1 MRGLAPGMAAA
12 VLAVAATAAQA
23 QSAPD
28 HDLDRIPTAP
38 GAGEPIPD
46 LGPAPNPARTLYLED
61 AVSGAGARGGLLVP
75 PPPGPTS
82 SWQELLFLDVRTTKP
97 LTPQLSVTLGARAN
111 LRLQE
116 DIDFPDQE
124 NVRLD
129 LREAYLSWQ
138 PRDGIFVDAGRIN
151 LKSGVALGY
160 NPTDFFKTRA
170 VVQVLSSDPS
180 VLREDRLGAVM
191 IRTQAVLPQIAV
203 TLAYA
208 PRLYDPTPVYSDL
221 KMPSLDPMLDRTNAA
236 DRILVKASLKLADD
250 FSPEIL
256 VYSAGGRARLG
267 LNLTESL
274 GRSTVIYGE
283 WAGGRQQNL
292 ISAALAYGR
301 FTGAIPRTAPPVLP
315 VDGGERFRS
324 NLSLGASYTTA
335 SKIVFNLEYHY
346 HEAGFSSD
354 DWRRWFAA
362 GEAGRAHPGVAAQLW
377 YIRSYA
383 ADQQEPLSRH
393 TAFLRVDRQDAFVR
407 NLELSGFVSADL
419 QDRSGAAQV
428 EAQYFLS
435 DRVTVGGLVF
445 GTFGAR
451 HSDFGSGPGA
461 VSALVKLARYF

>member
-1 MRGLAPGMAAA
+1 MRGLAAG
-12 VLAVAATAAQA
+12 LAVAILAVTATAARA
-23 QSAPD
+23 QSVPD
-28 HDLDRIPTAP
+28 PDLDRIPTAP
-38 GAGEPIPD
+38 AAGAPIPD
-46 LGPAPNPARTLYLED
+46 LGPAPNPGRTIYLED
-61 AVSGAGARGGLLVP
+61 AASGAGRRGGLLVP

-82 SWQELLFLDVRTTKP
+82 AWQELLFLDARATLP
-97 LTPQLSVTLGARAN
+97 LAPQLTFTLGARAN

-138 PRDGIFVDAGRIN
+138 PREGIFIDAGRIN

-191 IRTQAVLPQIAV
+191 LRTQAVLDKVAV

-208 PRLYDPTPVYSDL
+208 PRLYDPTPIYSDL
-221 KMPSLDPMLDRTNAA
+221 KLPSLDPMLDRTNAA
-236 DRILVKASLKLADD
+236 DRFLVKASVKLGDD
-250 FSPEIL
+250 FSPEVL
-256 VYSAGGRARLG
+256 AYSEDGRTRFG

-274 GRSTVIYGE
+274 GRSTVVYGE
-283 WAGGRQQNL
+283 WAGGRQRDA

-301 FTGAIPRTAPPVLP
+301 LTGTIPLAAPSVLP
-315 VDGGERFRS
+315 ADGAERFRS
-324 NLSLGASYTTA
+324 DLSVGASYTTA
-335 SKIVFNLEYHY
+335 SKIVFNVEYHY
-346 HEAGFSSD
+346 HEAGFSRD
-354 DWRRWFAA
+354 DWRRWFAV
-362 GEAGRAHPGVAAQLW
+362 GEAGRSNPGVAAQLW

-383 ADQQEPLSRH
+383 ADRQEPLSRH

-419 QDRSGAAQV
+419 QDGSGAAQA
-428 EAQYFLS
+428 EADYFLS
-435 DRVTVGGLVF
+435 DRVTIGGLVF
-445 GTFGAR
+445 GTFGGR
-451 HSDFGSGPGA
+451 HSDFGSTPSA
-461 VSALVKLARYF
+461 VSVLVKLARYF